1 MLRRLLEGN
10 PDVQFIIAT
19 HSPLILEYPD
29 SQIFSFDGEQL
40 DEISYEK
47 TPPYRIV
54 HGFLK
59 DHRNYL
65 RHLFAEL
72 PLD

>member
-1 MLRRLLEGN
+1 
-10 PDVQFIIAT
+10 
-19 HSPLILEYPD
+19 LIRAYPD
-29 SQIFSFDGEQL
+29 SQIISLDGEQL
-40 DEISYEK
+40 AELSYEQ
-47 TPPYRIV
+47 TAPYNIV

-59 DHRNYL
+59 DPKNYL

>member
-1 MLRRLLEGN
+1 M
-10 PDVQFIIAT
+10 
-19 HSPLILEYPD
+19 ILAYPD
-29 SQIFSFDGEQL
+29 SQIISFDGEQL
-40 DEISYEK
+40 ADLSYEQ
-47 TPPYRIV
+47 TAPYNIV

-59 DHRNYL
+59 DHKNYS